1 MQSMIEPLDFSAIS
15 YRRGRAASQRR
26 SVHPSAHGQPGR
38 RALRLH
44 PCCRLMGRQQTAAP
58 WSPLPA
64 TATATPPA
72 GSERPCRQQQHRHC
86 QQRQRRQ
93 QPARRGNSLRAVETA
108 WANVRDTRFAGG
120 AIGDGL
126 HDDTAAIQAAL
137 SASQLVTVPPGRYRV
152 TQTLHGQA
160 GQVILGVTP
169 ERCIFTRN
177 TTYGHTLSIGTN
189 MSHAGSIVSC
199 EPQILALGIS
209 LSLCCHCC
217 LAPCL
222 TGSCCEF
229 LLKWPLF
236 Q

>member
-1 MQSMIEPLDFSAIS
+1 MANQVVVLFVCIPA
-15 YRRGRAASQRR
+15 AASWADSRPQHHG
-26 SVHPSAHGQPGR
+26 HPS
-38 RALRLH
+38 L
-44 PCCRLMGRQQTAAP
+44 
-58 WSPLPA
+58 PLPLPLHQLA
-64 TATATPPA
+64 QSGLVGSSSTGTASSGSA
-72 GSERPCRQQQHRHC
+72 GS
-86 QQRQRRQ
+86 
-93 QPARRGNSLRAVETA
+93 SLRAVETA